1 MLLECNILFLH
12 GVYIYILNIGIEIS
26 IENKNIKVNIGKFA
40 FEEQM

>member
-12 GVYIYILNIGIEIS
+12 GVSIYILNIDM
-26 IENKNIKVNIGKFA
+26 ENKNIQVNIGKFQ

>member
-12 GVYIYILNIGIEIS
+12 GVSIYILNID
-26 IENKNIKVNIGKFA
+26 IENKNIQVNIGKFA